1 MIKIYLVDGV
11 DYIELDCEDIDF
23 TNIFNVAEVKDLG
36 LRKDNISK
44 TVVFKNTKVNNNA
57 FGNLFHLNRVSSSD
71 LSNKLFYNYNP
82 LRPVNCLVYEDS
94 VLILKGNLRVI
105 KINENG
111 YYETVITGSFI
122 EFMKTINEKFLTDLD
137 LTDLSHRYLPV
148 NISNTWLGNQERMTA
163 TGSFYYTNPGATA
176 VPDNFDGKG
185 YVYPYID
192 YGFTMSA
199 TSSFI
204 LGYGAYRQDYNKF
217 NILNFKP
224 AVPVREIF
232 DRIFG
237 QTAISGYSYEL
248 KGDTDFIN
256 KFNSLIIPNNQER
269 IDLKKSGYSHH
280 YSSPYVT
287 IFTVADTNT
296 YYQGSGSGGVKTPI
310 FERGIKLP
318 QFNFVPSGVFQR
330 YIDYDKSG
338 TSSIASYRGLT
349 AAVLYVK
356 RTVTASGQFSVQL
369 NDIINVAGT
378 VPPLSLTQVSI
389 KIQLVERDY
398 IPPSAS
404 NYSDTFT
411 WGDVV
416 AESIPLNVPRGV
428 TISSHL
434 FTATINDYK
443 FKEGK
448 QLLLR
453 ILAQGNDIGSNYVLQ
468 IMRYNIGSA
477 DLYIPKDQFSP
488 FEVSA
493 SMDIDNPDVIYPV
506 LPTNVKQFDFIKS
519 IINHFNLYVYSDS
532 ENPKKLI
539 FERYDDYYALCQ
551 PYLLKDASL
560 DWTSKIDLKSIN
572 IISNLTIP
580 KTYTFRYKDDSDFY
594 NDFIKKKYERPY
606 GTFRFTDN
614 LGITDEMKVELIF
627 SPTPTVNY
635 SNTGRLIPAI
645 YKVSGNNVEPV
656 KSNIRILH
664 YNGYIDNVSS
674 TICKPWKAQ
683 LNTVGY
689 YVKDGVVIPLGSSID
704 ISLDGLFGLTQ
715 SGYPMA
721 SHYYLNDNNDVT
733 DDLNF
738 GTPDELFFTPDE
750 SILNAVT
757 SYQNYYL
764 NQTTDLTDFNLSILE
779 CDAYLN
785 EIDIANLDLRVPVFI
800 DLGRM
805 GHSYYKVLSVE
816 YSSKNYKSKLKLQK
830 ITIDNSL
837 EVDVHTTT
845 TSTTTT
851 TTTAAPIST
860 TINWIYD
867 SFTDNFNSF
876 EISLNGTP
884 IVTETTSIIESF
896 TGSFTASTGDV
907 IYVESFNDCVDVG
920 GSAFIQTSNP
930 TASVFQFDVTDPYV
944 SVTATYS
951 YVVIGDSSIRGVND
965 GL

>member
-1 MIKIYLVDGV
+1 MIKIYLVDEV

-57 FGNLFHLNRVSSSD
+57 FGNLFHLNRLSSSD

-148 NISNTWLGNQERMTA
+148 NISNSWLGNQERMTV

-192 YGFTMSA
+192 YGFTGSFVTA
-199 TSSFI
+199 SNGSSIF
-204 LGYGAYRQDYNKF
+204 NKIDESTV

-237 QTAISGYSYEL
+237 QTAISGYSYEI

-256 KFNSLIIPNNQER
+256 KFNSLIVPNNQER
-269 IDLKKSGYSHH
+269 IDINKSGYTQRLYNGAVNINSIQEGPGG
-280 YSSPYVT
+280 S
-287 IFTVADTNT
+287 VAGGGWSGKT
-296 YYQGSGSGGVKTPI
+296 YYSFAEKPI
-310 FERGIKLP
+310 MERGMALP
-318 QFNFVPSGVFQR
+318 LFQFVPVSTSFQR
-330 YIDYDKSG
+330 YVDLDVDN
-338 TSSIASYRGLT
+338 TNTPTSYRGVT
-349 AAVLYVK
+349 AAVMYVK
-356 RTVTASGQFSVQL
+356 RDFVSSGKFSVTL
-369 NDIINVAGT
+369 NSIINTRNNVDT
-378 VPPLSLTQVSI
+378 FI
-389 KIQLVERDY
+389 KIQLVKRDY
-398 IPPSAS
+398 ISYTAS
-404 NYSDTFT
+404 NY
-411 WGDVV
+411 GDAFSWDII
-416 AESIPLNVPRGV
+416 AESASLRVDRSTSV
-428 TISSHL
+428 SSHTFDL
-434 FTATINDYK
+434 TFEDRQ
-443 FKEGK
+443 FKERS

-453 ILAQGNDIGSNYVLQ
+453 IWAEGSPLQ
-468 IMRYNIGSA
+468 LVPGVNVFYLYNILRYNITSS
-477 DLYIPKDQFSP
+477 DLYIPKDQFTQ
-488 FEVSA
+488 FVISA
-493 SMDIDNPDVIYPV
+493 SLDLDNPDTVYPV

-551 PYLLKDASL
+551 PYLLKDVSL
-560 DWTSKIDLKSIN
+560 DWTNKIDLKSIN

-580 KTYTFRYKDDSDFY
+580 KTYTFRYKDDSDFL
-594 NDFIKKKYERPY
+594 NDFIKKKYERAY
-606 GTFRFTDN
+606 GTFKFTDN

-627 SPTPTVNY
+627 SPTPVAIYEGTN
-635 SNTGRLIPAI
+635 RLIPGI
-645 YKVSGNNVEPV
+645 YKINNNQRSPV
-656 KSNIRILH
+656 KSNIRLLH
-664 YNGYIDNVSS
+664 YNGYINNVNDYNCLPWKGILKSLNGS
-674 TICKPWKAQ
+674 TI
-683 LNTVGY
+683 N
-689 YVKDGVVIPLGSSID
+689 ID
-704 ISLDGLFGLTQ
+704 FGTTFGTTQ
-715 SGYPMA
+715 SGYPNA
-721 SHYYLNDNNDVT
+721 SHYYLDNSNDVT

-738 GTPDELFFTPDE
+738 GRPDELFFTPDD

-764 NQTTDLTDFNLSILE
+764 NQTTDLTDFNLSIVE

-805 GHSYYKVLSVE
+805 GHSYFKVLSVE
-816 YSSKNYKSKLKLQK
+816 YSSKNYKSKVKLQK
-830 ITIDNSL
+830 ITINTDL
-837 EVDVHTTT
+837 EVN

-867 SFTDNFNSF
+867 SFVDNFNSF

-884 IVTETTSIIESF
+884 IVTESTSIIESF
-896 TGSFTASTGDV
+896 TGSFTASVGDNV
-907 IYVESFNDCVDVG
+907 YVELFNDCIDIG
-920 GSAFIQTSNP
+920 GSAFIQVYNP
-930 TASVFQFDVTDPYV
+930 TASVFQFDITDPYV

-951 YVVIGDSSIRGVND
+951 YVVIGDSTIRGIND